1 MGGAPPRPALS
12 LLTVALQSSPRKRAS
27 WMKPS
32 PSMMQR
38 PLFVRNAAIARG
50 ARLATSREDIV
61 EEIVRQH
68 FLEGSSGTIS
78 ASDVGRYVS
87 SPFALYCDHHAPEH
101 ERDADSEPSAM
112 QKARGIAHEEEVVEG
127 EIVPVPYETWEEGFR
142 LTIRRMAAGEPTIL
156 QGPLI
161 SNPLG
166 MIGIPDQ
173 LRKVHNS
180 KSVFGNYR
188 YRVVEVKL
196 ATNITQAHVIQAAFY
211 NRLLGAIQCLTP
223 KTFTIINGKG
233 EESVEKFAS
242 SEPALDR
249 SVRGVRRVIVGD
261 FVPTPEYGKTPP
273 PWRSFGDKLA
283 ENDLTSLSQIG
294 GPRRI
299 ELKKA
304 GYHTI
309 TDIANA
315 REDDLAKLPK
325 MNYYV
330 ANRIVPSATARLAG
344 APIPKR
350 PVHFPKATVEMFL
363 DMESV
368 NEGIGLPFCNY
379 LIGVVVRSESEERYV
394 SFFADT
400 LKEEKRCWRA
410 FRDLLASTGAVALYC
425 WGASAEPVY
434 IRKMARRYR
443 VSAGE
448 QDRIL
453 NSLVD
458 LHRLTIDS
466 FAFPTPGEG
475 IKDIAGSLGFKWHN
489 PEADGLL
496 TMFKYMQYL
505 DSGSRDTTLRD
516 EILRY
521 NEDDCRA
528 VMFVKDWLAA
538 Q

>member
-1 MGGAPPRPALS
+1 M
-12 LLTVALQSSPRKRAS
+12 
-27 WMKPS
+27 
-32 PSMMQR
+32 
-38 PLFVRNAAIARG
+38 
-50 ARLATSREDIV
+50 ATSREDLV

-68 FLEGSSGTIS
+68 LIEGSSGTIS
-78 ASDVGRYVS
+78 ASAVGRYVS
-87 SPFALYCDHHAPEH
+87 SPFALYCDYHAPEH
-101 ERDADSEPSAM
+101 ERDADSEPLAT
-112 QKARGIAHEEEVVEG
+112 QKARGIAHEEEEVEG

-142 LTIRRMAAGEPTIL
+142 LTIEMMAAGEPTIL
-156 QGPLI
+156 QGLLI

-166 MIGIPDQ
+166 LIGKPDQ
-173 LRKVHNS
+173 LRKIHNS
-180 KSVFGNYR
+180 KSIFGNYR
-188 YRVVEVKL
+188 YRIVEVKL
-196 ATNITQAHVIQAAFY
+196 AANITQAHVMQAGFY

-223 KTFTIINGKG
+223 KTFAIINGRG
-233 EESVEKFAS
+233 EESVETFS
-242 SEPALDR
+242 SRESDLDR
-249 SVRGVRRVIVGD
+249 SVRGARGVVAGD

-273 PWRSFGDKLA
+273 PWRSFGNKLA

-294 GPRRI
+294 GPRRT
-299 ELKKA
+299 ELMKA

-309 TDIANA
+309 ADIANT
-315 REDDLAKLPK
+315 RERDLAKLPK

-330 ANRIVPSATARLAG
+330 ANRIVPSAKARLAD

-350 PVHFPKATVEMFL
+350 PVHLPKATVEMFL

-379 LIGVVVRSESEERYV
+379 LIGVVVRSESGERYV

-400 LKEEKRCWRA
+400 PTEEERCWQA
-410 FRDLLASTGAVALYC
+410 FCDLLAPMETVALYC

-434 IRKMARRYR
+434 IRKMVRKYG

-448 QDRIL
+448 QDSISS
-453 NSLVD
+453 SLVD

-466 FAFPTPGEG
+466 FAFPTPSEG
-475 IKDIAGSLGFKWHN
+475 LKDIAGSLGFKWHN
-489 PEADGLL
+489 PKADGLL
-496 TMFKYMQYL
+496 TMIKYMQYL
-505 DSGSRDTTLRD
+505 DSGSRDTALRD

-528 VMFVKDWLAA
+528 VMFVRDWLAA